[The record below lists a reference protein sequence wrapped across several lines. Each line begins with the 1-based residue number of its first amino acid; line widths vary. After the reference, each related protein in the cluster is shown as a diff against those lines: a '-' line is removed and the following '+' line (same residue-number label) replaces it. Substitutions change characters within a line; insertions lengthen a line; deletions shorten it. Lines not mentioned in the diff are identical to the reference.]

1 VSYSVR
7 YRDPAGRSR
16 RKVFAGKVDA
26 TNWLA
31 ENIVARKRGA
41 WVDPAAS
48 RDRLGEWAERWFSS
62 TVALRPG
69 TRRTYRLLLDNQILP
84 HLGAAPLASIDPLAV
99 QEWQAGL
106 VVAGLSPSRIRN
118 AAQVL
123 GQILDAAVAGG
134 RLHRNPAQGLR
145 RPRIIEREM
154 TFLSATELEQ
164 LTSQIT
170 DPYGL
175 LVLFLGWT
183 GLRIGEAAA
192 LRVGRLDLLA
202 RRVEVVEAATEVNGR
217 LAWGP
222 TKTGER
228 RTVPLPRFLAEQLG
242 AYLADRPHSPADLV
256 FTMPRGG
263 PLRASKWGERYF
275 HPAVAAAGLP
285 EGLRVHDLRHTAAS
299 LAIRENASV
308 KIVQAMLG
316 HRSATQTLDRYGHLY
331 PSDLDALAERL
342 ERAHAAAAATE
353 LWPPGWPRSH
363 PAKRKARSMT
373 WPCSGGGETR
383 TPVPRRRSRDSPS
396 AAAG

>member
-1 VSYSVR
+1 VASIQKRTRAGKISYSVR
-7 YRDPAGRSR
+7 FRDPTGHSR
-16 RKVFAGKVDA
+16 RKVFARKVDA
-26 TNWLA
+26 ARWLA
-31 ENIVARKRGA
+31 ENEATRNRGA
-41 WVDPAAS
+41 WVDPAAG

-84 HLGAAPLASIDPLAV
+84 HLGGAPLASIDPLAV
-99 QEWQAGL
+99 HEWQAGL
-106 VVAGLSPSRIRN
+106 VAGGLSPSRIRN

-154 TFLSATELEQ
+154 TFLSAAELER
-164 LTSQIT
+164 LASQIA
-170 DPYGL
+170 DPYGV
-175 LVLFLGWT
+175 LVRFLGWT

-192 LRVGRLDLLA
+192 LQVGRLDLLA

-228 RTVPLPRFLAEQLG
+228 RAVPLPHFLASQLG
-242 AYLADRPHSPADLV
+242 AYLADRPHGPDALV
-256 FTMPRGG
+256 FGMPQGG

-275 HPAVAAAGLP
+275 RPAVRAAGLP
-285 EGLRVHDLRHTAAS
+285 EDLRVHDLRHTAAS

-331 PSDLDALAERL
+331 PSDFDALAERL
-342 ERAHAAAAATE
+342 DRAHAAAMPAE
-353 LWPPGWPRSH
+353 VWPQGGPAVVQLRKRPGQ
-363 PAKRKARSMT
+363 
-373 WPCSGGGETR
+373 
-383 TPVPRRRSRDSPS
+383 
-396 AAAG
+396 

>member
-1 VSYSVR
+1 MASIEKRTRSGRTSYSVR
-7 YRDPAGRSR
+7 YRDPAGHSR
-16 RKVFAGKVDA
+16 RKVFARKVDA
-26 TNWLA
+26 ARWLA
-31 ENIVARKRGA
+31 ENEATRNRGA
-41 WVDPAAS
+41 WVDPAAG

-69 TRRTYRLLLDNQILP
+69 TRRTYRLLLDHQIIP
-84 HLGAAPLASIDPLAV
+84 QFGGAPLASIDPLAV
-99 QEWQAGL
+99 HEWQAGL
-106 VVAGLSPSRIRN
+106 VAAGLSPSRVRN

-145 RPRIIEREM
+145 RPRIVEREM
-154 TFLSATELEQ
+154 TFLSAAELER
-164 LTSQIT
+164 LASQIAE
-170 DPYGL
+170 PYGV
-175 LVLFLGWT
+175 LVRFLGWT

-192 LRVGRLDLLA
+192 LRVGRLDLLG

-228 RTVPLPRFLAEQLG
+228 RIVPLPRFLAEQLG
-242 AYLADRPHSPADLV
+242 AYLADRPHSPDDLV
-256 FTMPRGG
+256 FGMPQGG

-275 HPAVAAAGLP
+275 RPAVAPAGLA

-342 ERAHAAAAATE
+342 DRAHAAATAAE
-353 LWPPGWPRSH
+353 VWPQGGPDVVQLRKRPGH
-363 PAKRKARSMT
+363 
-373 WPCSGGGETR
+373 
-383 TPVPRRRSRDSPS
+383 
-396 AAAG
+396 